1 MTRSMVEDVW
11 PLSPLQEGLLF
22 HATFDEEGPDV
33 YTVQSAHA
41 VEGPL
46 DAGRLRAAWQT
57 LIARHAALRAC
68 FRRVSGARMVQ
79 VIAREVEL
87 PWQESDLS
95 HLAPDDAEA
104 GAERLAADERARR
117 FDLASAPLVR
127 VLLIRLGAGRHRMVV
142 TSHHILMDGWSMPI
156 VLAELSAAYAAGGDG
171 AALPPTASYR
181 SYLAWLNRQDKDA
194 AREAWRAEL
203 AGAEEP
209 TLVVPADRTRAG
221 LVPEDVLIDIPE
233 GPSRDLVELA
243 RRHGLT
249 LNTLFQGAWAL
260 VLARLAGRTD
270 VVFGATVAG
279 RPHDLPHVESMVGLF
294 INTLPVRVRLDGGQP
309 AIEMLTALQERQ
321 SALLPHQH
329 LGLSEVQQLAG
340 PGASFDTLVVYE
352 SFPRPP
358 AGPDD
363 PQALTLEPAGL
374 SRNAAHYPITLG
386 VFPGDRISLRLS
398 SRPDLFDAEATRLI
412 GQRVVRVL
420 AQLAADPSVPVGR
433 VGVLE
438 EQERDL
444 VLAGWNATAAKT
456 PGTSVPELIAG
467 QAAQVP
473 GAVAVSDPRRSLSYA
488 ELARESDRLAA
499 YLAGRGVARGDRVAV
514 LMERSAD
521 LLVTLLAVWKT
532 GAAYVPVDPGYPA
545 ERVAYLLADSG
556 PSAVVCTQATR
567 DAVPADAATEL
578 VVLDDNRTRAAVAV
592 CPADALAP
600 VRVAAE
606 DLAYV
611 MYTSGSTGVP
621 KGVAVPHGS
630 VAGLVGDLGWSVG
643 PRDAVLMHAPHA
655 FDASL
660 FEIWVP
666 LASGGRVVVAAPG
679 AVDAQD
685 IRAAVTAGVSA
696 VHLTAGTFRVVAE
709 ESPECLHGLREVL
722 TGGDVVPA
730 AAVARVR
737 AACPDTAVRHLYGP
751 TETTL
756 CATWHLTRPDDEPA
770 AALPIGRPL
779 GNRQVYVLDA
789 FLQPVPAGTTGEL
802 YVAGTGLARGY
813 LGRAGLTAERFV
825 ACPFAPGT
833 GVPPAEG
840 GGRMYRTGDL
850 VRWTEAGELLFV
862 GRADDQVKIRGFRVE
877 LGEVEAALAAHP
889 AVGQAVVAAR
899 EDRPGERLLVGYVVP
914 DGQEVDSDEV
924 RAHAAKI
931 LPGHM
936 VPAAVIVT
944 GSLPVT
950 ANGKVDHKALPAP
963 DFAERVAR
971 RAPQNETEEILCGLF
986 ADVLK
991 LEQVGAD
998 DDFFDLGGE
1007 SGLAMRLIGRIREEF
1022 DAALNLRQFFSAPTA
1037 AGVARTLA
1045 TKARPVLTAGGH
1057 DGEAPATVAQL
1068 RTWLMT
1074 RLHDSGPAHQFS
1086 AALRLTGALDRTA
1099 LKAALGDVAARH
1111 EILRTTFS
1119 GARNEL
1125 RQHIMPATDP
1135 AARPDLTVTGTTEDE
1150 LPGLLTARAARTFDL
1165 TREAPW
1171 APHLFALS
1179 DTDHVLLVTV
1189 HRIAADEQ
1197 SLDPLFRDLSA
1208 AYGARCEGRAP
1219 ERAPLPL
1226 QFADYARWEQ
1236 ELLRGA
1242 DEPESLV
1249 SDQLTYWQDA
1259 LADVADELELPA
1271 DRPRP
1276 SLPSRRVE
1284 RVPLRL
1290 DAAAHARLMEA
1301 AEPREATGFMV
1312 VQAAL
1317 ALLLTRLGAGTDI
1330 TLGTL
1335 RARRDEDGLEGLV
1348 GPFDGPLALRT
1359 DTSGDPGFLELLRR
1373 VQQTH
1378 REAVNNQDVPF
1389 ERVVDALPLPPSVDR
1404 HPVFQVG
1411 LEVEEGKTEVWDP
1424 WELPGLRT
1432 GRLGVGGAT
1441 GERDLSVGL
1450 TERQR
1455 ADGTP
1460 DGMDGH
1466 LTYATDLFDQD
1477 TAQAFADRLVRV
1489 LEQLAA
1495 DPELSLSQVDV
1506 LLDEDEFR
1514 RLVADFDDT
1523 AAEVPDGT
1531 VVERLAAQAAR
1542 TPDAVAAMDP
1552 NGALT
1557 YSDLE
1562 TASGLLARRLAE
1574 LGVGPEDVV
1583 AVAEPATSAFVVAL
1597 TGVLKS
1603 GAACRPV
1610 DSNRPVGDIET
1621 VLRESR
1627 PAALVCTTE
1636 TAARLPADG
1645 PVPTVPLDDPVTAAP
1660 NGAVAAA
1667 GSEHRPPLP
1676 AQAALVLDGTA
1687 PDGTAA
1693 VVDHRTLAAQTA
1705 HRAHATPA
1713 VRDTAQ
1719 LDTRAPVEAL
1729 VIPLLAALCTGG
1741 SVRLGA
1747 PEDVRTPTGPDTAR
1761 LLVTTRSLLPTPTE
1775 PPAGQRPTEVLA
1787 VSAGTPTADEDLLKW
1802 RVLHPDVTVV
1812 TGHGAAGTAGPW
1824 LEHRAAPGEPV
1835 LSALPAGRPVANTR
1849 AYVLDDLLRP
1859 VPPGVAGDLYV
1870 AGAAAARGDAGGP
1883 GRTGARFVASPF
1895 GPPGERMLHTGDR
1908 ARRTTAGLITMADA
1922 SRVRA
1927 RGTGAARGTSRGDLG
1942 VLLPLRSQGSL
1953 PPLFCVHPSLGLSWG
1968 YRGLLP
1974 HLPADRPVYGLQ
1986 ARGLSGPEP
1995 LPLTMEEMAADYA
2008 DQIRTV
2014 QPTGPYH
2021 LLGWSFGGTVAYAV
2035 ATALEAQGE
2044 KVALLALLDTYHGG
2058 DTGEFFDQTPAA
2070 REGEDVTMRR
2080 ELGEQGPRAGAG
2092 DGGGDGGA
2100 AGLGLDEQILAN
2112 IREVTV
2118 NSGRLSYG
2126 YSPRRFGGDLVV
2138 FVATVDRPAKSQAWD
2153 ATGSWRPFVA
2163 GRIET
2168 HDIAVDHNN
2177 MLQPAPLAQIGR
2189 IVAEKLRAV
2198 RPTGER
2204 NPS

>member
-22 HATFDEEGPDV
+22 HASFDEEGPDV

-41 VEGPL
+41 VNGPL
-46 DAGRLRAAWQT
+46 DTGRLRAAWET
-57 LIARHAALRAC
+57 LLARHAALRAC

-87 PWQESDLS
+87 PWQERDLT
-95 HLAPDDAEA
+95 HLAPDDAGAE
-104 GAERLAADERARR
+104 AERLAAAERARR
-117 FDLASAPLVR
+117 FDLAAAPLLR
-127 VLLIRLGAGRHRMVV
+127 VLLVRLGDGRHRMVV

-156 VLAELSAAYAAGGDG
+156 VLAELSTAYAAGGDA
-171 AALPPTASYR
+171 AALPPAASYR
-181 SYLAWLNRQDKDA
+181 DYLAWLNRQDKDA

-203 AGAEEP
+203 AGAGEP
-209 TLVVPADRTRAG
+209 TLVVPADRTRATV
-221 LVPEDVLIDIPE
+221 VPEDVLMDIPE
-233 GPSRDLVELA
+233 GPSRDLTALA

-309 AIEMLTALQERQ
+309 AIDMLTALQERQ

-329 LGLSEVQQLAG
+329 LGLSEVQRLAG

-398 SRPDLFDAEATRLI
+398 ARPDLFDEAATRRI

-420 AQLAADPSVPVGR
+420 AQLAADPTVPVGR
-433 VGVLE
+433 IGVLE
-438 EQERDL
+438 EPERDL
-444 VLAGWNATAAKT
+444 VLAGWNATAAT
-456 PGTSVPELIAG
+456 VPGSTVPELIAG

-499 YLAGRGVARGDRVAV
+499 YLAGRGVTRGDRVAV
-514 LMERSAD
+514 LMDRSAD

-545 ERVAYLLADSG
+545 ERVAFLLADSG
-556 PSAVVCTQATR
+556 PSAVVCTAATR
-567 DAVPADAATEL
+567 DAVPVDAAVEL
-578 VVLDDNRTRAAVAV
+578 VVLDDDRVRAAVAV
-592 CPADALAP
+592 APADSLVP

-611 MYTSGSTGVP
+611 MYTSGSTGRP
-621 KGVAVPHGS
+621 KGVAVPHGG

-660 FEIWVP
+660 FEVWVP

-685 IRAAVTAGVSA
+685 IRAAVAGGVSA

-756 CATWHLTRPDDEPA
+756 CATWHLTRPGEEPA
-770 AALPIGRPL
+770 AVLPIGRPL
-779 GNRQVYVLDA
+779 RNRQVYVLDA
-789 FLQPVPAGTTGEL
+789 FLQPVPAGTAGEL

-825 ACPFAPGT
+825 ACPFAPGM

-850 VRWTEAGELLFV
+850 VRWTEDGELLFA

-889 AVGQAVVAAR
+889 GVGQAVVAAR

-914 DGQEVDSDEV
+914 DGQEVDADEV
-924 RAHAAKI
+924 REHAAKV
-931 LPGHM
+931 LPGYM
-936 VPAAVIVT
+936 LPAAVMVM

-971 RAPQNETEEILCGLF
+971 RAPQNETEERLCGLF

-998 DDFFDLGGE
+998 DDFFELGGE

-1045 TKARPVLTAGGH
+1045 TKARPVLAPADH

-1074 RLHDSGPAHQFS
+1074 RLHDSGAAFQFS
-1086 AALRLTGALDRTA
+1086 AALRLSGDLDRAA
-1099 LKAALGDVAARH
+1099 LHAALGDVAARH

-1125 RQHIMPATDP
+1125 RQHILAATDD
-1135 AARPDLTVTGTTEDE
+1135 AARPRLTVTPATEAE
-1150 LPGLLTARAARTFDL
+1150 LPDLLAAHAAHEFDL

-1171 APHLFALS
+1171 SPRLFALS
-1179 DTDHVLLVTV
+1179 DTEHVLMVTV
-1189 HRIAADEQ
+1189 HRIAADER
-1197 SLDPLFRDLSA
+1197 SLDPLFRDLAA

-1219 ERAPLPL
+1219 ERAPLAL

-1242 DEPESLV
+1242 EEPETLAGDQLSYWKDTLADLADEPV
-1249 SDQLTYWQDA
+1249 
-1259 LADVADELELPA
+1259 LPA

-1276 SLPSRRVE
+1276 ALPSRRLAS
-1284 RVPLRL
+1284 VPLRL
-1290 DAAAHARLMEA
+1290 DAAAHARLAAA
-1301 AEPREATGFMV
+1301 AEPREATTFMV

-1330 TLGTL
+1330 TIGTIQP
-1335 RARRDEDGLEGLV
+1335 RRDEDGLEGLV

-1373 VQQTH
+1373 VQQTDRGARDNH
-1378 REAVNNQDVPF
+1378 DVPF
-1389 ERVVDALPLPPSVDR
+1389 ERLVDALPLPPSVDR

-1411 LEVEEGKTEVWDP
+1411 LEVEEGKIELWDP

-1432 GRLGVGGAT
+1432 TRLDVGAAT
-1441 GERDLSVGL
+1441 GELDLALSL
-1450 TERQR
+1450 TERQG
-1455 ADGTP
+1455 ADGGP
-1460 DGMDGH
+1460 DGLDGQ
-1466 LTYATDLFDQD
+1466 LKYATDLFDRD
-1477 TAQAFADRLVRV
+1477 TAQALADRLVRV

-1495 DPELSLSQVDV
+1495 DPELRLSQVDV
-1506 LLDEDEFR
+1506 LLGDDEFR
-1514 RLVADFDDT
+1514 RLVADSDDT
-1523 AAEVPDGT
+1523 AAEVPDRT
-1531 VVERLAAQAAR
+1531 VVELLAEQTAR
-1542 TPDAVAAMDP
+1542 TPDAVAAVDR
-1552 NGALT
+1552 NGVLT
-1557 YSDLE
+1557 YGELDA
-1562 TASGLLARRLAE
+1562 ASSLLAHRLT
-1574 LGVGPEDVV
+1574 GQGTGPGDVV
-1583 AVAEPATSAFVVAL
+1583 AVAEPLSTAFLVAL
-1597 TGVLKS
+1597 TGVLKA

-1610 DSNRPVGDIET
+1610 DSNRPVEEIIEV
-1621 VLRESR
+1621 VLREPR
-1627 PAALVCTTE
+1627 PAALVCP
-1636 TAARLPADG
+1636 TATAGQLRAGG
-1645 PVPTVPLDDPVTAAP
+1645 PVPVVPLDDPVTAAP
-1660 NGAVAAA
+1660 DGTA
-1667 GSEHRPPLP
+1667 GKAPAGHRPPLP
-1676 AQAALVLDGTA
+1676 ARPALVLDSTA
-1687 PDGTAA
+1687 DGAAA
-1693 VVDHRTLAAQTA
+1693 VVDHRTLAHHTA

-1713 VRDTAQ
+1713 VRRGTL
-1719 LDTRAPVEAL
+1719 LDTRAPVAAL
-1729 VIPLLAALCTGG
+1729 VTPLLAALCGGG

-1747 PEDVRTPTGPDTAR
+1747 PEDVRTPIGPEDIR
-1761 LLVTTRSLLPTPTE
+1761 LLVTTRALLPTLTE
-1775 PPAGQRPTEVLA
+1775 LPDAAEAVEVLA
-1787 VSAGTPTADEDLLKW
+1787 VSTGTPAADDDLVKW
-1802 RVLHPDVTVV
+1802 RALHPDVTVV
-1812 TGHGAAGTAGPW
+1812 TAHGAAETAGHW
-1824 LEHRAAPGEPV
+1824 LEHRLAPGESV
-1835 LSALPAGRPVANTR
+1835 PAAPPTGRPVPGTR

-1870 AGAAAARGDAGGP
+1870 AGAATAHGYADRPARTAE
-1883 GRTGARFVASPF
+1883 RFVAGPF
-1895 GPPGERMLHTGDR
+1895 GPPGARMLRTGDR
-1908 ARRTTAGLITMADA
+1908 ARRTADGLIAMVDPGSERRHRT
-1922 SRVRA
+1922 
-1927 RGTGAARGTSRGDLG
+1927 AARGGRGDLD

-1986 ARGLSGPEP
+1986 ARGLAGPEP
-1995 LPLTMEEMAADYA
+1995 LPLTMEEMAADYVA
-2008 DQIRTV
+2008 QIRSV

-2035 ATALEAQGE
+2035 ATALEARGE
-2044 KVALLALLDTYHGG
+2044 EVALLALLDTYLDG
-2058 DTGEFFDQTPAA
+2058 DTGEVFTETPAA
-2070 REGEDVTMRR
+2070 RESEDVVLRR
-2080 ELGEQGPRAGAG
+2080 ELGEQSPQGG
-2092 DGGGDGGA
+2092 DGGG
-2100 AGLGLDEQILAN
+2100 LDEQLLAN

-2118 NSGRLSYG
+2118 NAGRLSFG
-2126 YSPRRFGGDLVV
+2126 YTPPRFGGDLVI
-2138 FVATVDRPAKSQAWD
+2138 FVATVDRPENSQAWD
-2153 ATGSWRPFVA
+2153 ATASWRPFI
-2163 GRIET
+2163 GGTIEP
-2168 HDIAVDHNN
+2168 HDIATDHYS

-2189 IVAEKLRAV
+2189 IVTEKLQAA

>member
-41 VEGPL
+41 VNGPL
-46 DAGRLRAAWQT
+46 DAGRLRAAWGT
-57 LIARHAALRAC
+57 LVARHAALRAC

-87 PWQESDLS
+87 PWQETDLS
-95 HLAPDDAEA
+95 GLAPDTADAE
-104 GAERLAADERARR
+104 AERLAAEERARR
-117 FDLASAPLVR
+117 FDLATAPLLR
-127 VLLIRLGAGRHRMVV
+127 VLLIRLGADRHRMVV

-156 VLAELSAAYAAGGDG
+156 VLAELSAAYAADGDG
-171 AALPPTASYR
+171 TALPPTASYR
-181 SYLAWLNRQDKDA
+181 DYLAWLNRQDKDA
-194 AREAWRAEL
+194 AREAWRSEL
-203 AGAEEP
+203 SGADAP
-209 TLVVPADRTRAG
+209 TLVVPADRTRASV
-221 LVPEDVLIDIPE
+221 VPEDVLIDIPA
-233 GPSRDLVELA
+233 GPSRDLTELA

-294 INTLPVRVRLDGGQP
+294 INTLPVRVRLDGAQP
-309 AIEMLTALQERQ
+309 AVEMLTALQERQ

-398 SRPDLFDAEATRLI
+398 SRPDLFGEEATRLI

-420 AQLAADPSVPVGR
+420 TQLAADPTVPVGR

-438 EQERDL
+438 EQERGL
-444 VLAGWNATAAKT
+444 VLAGWNATAVRT

-473 GAVAVSDPRRSLSYA
+473 GAVAVSDTRRSLSYA

-499 YLAGRGVARGDRVAV
+499 YLADRGVARGDRVAV

-545 ERVAYLLADSG
+545 ERVAFLLADSA
-556 PSAVVCTQATR
+556 PTAVVCTAATR
-567 DAVPADAATEL
+567 EAVPVDAAAEL
-578 VVLDDNRTRAAVAV
+578 VVLDDNRVRAAVAV
-592 CPADALAP
+592 CPADALVP
-600 VRVAAE
+600 VRVGAE

-730 AAVARVR
+730 TAVARVR

-756 CATWHLTRPDDEPA
+756 CATWHLTRPAEEPA
-770 AALPIGRPL
+770 AVLPIGRPL
-779 GNRQVYVLDA
+779 GNRRVYVLDA

-802 YVAGTGLARGY
+802 YVAGAGLARGY

-825 ACPFAPGT
+825 ACPFAPG
-833 GVPPAEG
+833 EQ
-840 GGRMYRTGDL
+840 MYRTGDL
-850 VRWTEAGELLFV
+850 VRWTEEGELLFA

-889 AVGQAVVAAR
+889 AVGQAVAAAR

-924 RAHAAKI
+924 REHAAKV
-931 LPGHM
+931 LPGYM
-936 VPAAVIVT
+936 VPAAVIVMGT
-944 GSLPVT
+944 LPVT

-971 RAPQNETEEILCGLF
+971 RAPQNETEETLCGLF

-998 DDFFDLGGE
+998 DDFFELGGE

-1045 TKARPVLTAGGH
+1045 TKARPVLNPAGH

-1086 AALRLTGALDRTA
+1086 AALRLTGALDRAA
-1099 LKAALGDVAARH
+1099 LHAALGDVAARH

-1125 RQHIMPATDP
+1125 RQHIMPATDA
-1135 AARPDLTVTGTTEDE
+1135 AARPGLPVTTATEEDLPD
-1150 LPGLLTARAARTFDL
+1150 LLAAHAAHAFDL

-1171 APHLFALS
+1171 APRLFALS

-1208 AYGARCEGRAP
+1208 AYGARSEGRAP

-1226 QFADYARWEQ
+1226 QFADYAQWEQ

-1249 SDQLTYWQDA
+1249 SDQLTYWQDT
-1259 LADVADELELPA
+1259 LAGLAGELELPA

-1276 SLPSRRVE
+1276 ALPSRRVGK
-1284 RVPLRL
+1284 VPLRL

-1348 GPFDGPLALRT
+1348 GPFDGPLTLRT

-1373 VQQTH
+1373 VQQAH

-1389 ERVVDALPLPPSVDR
+1389 ERLVDALPLPPSVDR

-1411 LEVEEGKTEVWDP
+1411 LEIHEGKTEVWDP

-1432 GRLGVGGAT
+1432 GRLDVGGAT
-1441 GERDLSVGL
+1441 GELDLSLDL

-1455 ADGTP
+1455 ADGGP

-1466 LTYATDLFDQD
+1466 LTYAADLFDQD

-1495 DPELSLSQVDV
+1495 DPELCLNQVDV

-1514 RLVADFDDT
+1514 RLVTDGNDT
-1523 AAEVPDGT
+1523 AAEVPART
-1531 VVERLAAQAAR
+1531 VVEQLAAQAAR
-1542 TPDAVAAMDP
+1542 APDAVAAMDR
-1552 NGALT
+1552 NGVLTHGAL
-1557 YSDLE
+1557 D
-1562 TASGLLARRLAE
+1562 TASSLLARRLTE
-1574 LGVGPEDVV
+1574 LGTGPADVV
-1583 AVAEPATSAFVVAL
+1583 AVAEPVTAAFLVAL
-1597 TGVLKS
+1597 TGVLKT
-1603 GAACRPV
+1603 GATCRPM
-1610 DSNRPVGDIET
+1610 DSNRPVGD
-1621 VLRESR
+1621 LGAALDAHR
-1627 PAALVCTTE
+1627 PAALVCTSD
-1636 TAARLPADG
+1636 TAGHLPADG
-1645 PVPTVPLDDPVTAAP
+1645 PVPLVVLDDPVTAAP
-1660 NGAVAAA
+1660 NGATDTV
-1667 GSEHRPPLP
+1667 GPPPRLPLP
-1676 AQAALVLDGTA
+1676 AQPALVLDDAA
-1687 PDGTAA
+1687 PGGAAA
-1693 VVDHRTLAAQTA
+1693 VVDHRTLAHQTA
-1705 HRAHATPA
+1705 YRAHATPA
-1713 VRDTAQ
+1713 VRGTAL
-1719 LDTRAPVEAL
+1719 LDTRAPVAAL
-1729 VIPLLAALCTGG
+1729 VTPLLAALCAGG

-1747 PEDVRTPTGPDTAR
+1747 PEDVRTPTGPGTDH
-1761 LLVTTRSLLPTPTE
+1761 LLVTTRSLLPTLPE
-1775 PPAGQRPTEVLA
+1775 PPDGRPSTEVLV
-1787 VSAGTPTADEDLLKW
+1787 VSAGPPEADDDLLKW
-1802 RVLHPDVTVV
+1802 RELHPDVTVV

-1835 LSALPAGRPVANTR
+1835 PSALPTGRPVWNTR
-1849 AYVLDDLLRP
+1849 AHVLDDRLRP
-1859 VPPGVAGDLYV
+1859 VPPGVTGDLYV
-1870 AGAAAARGDAGGP
+1870 AGAATARGYEGSPA
-1883 GRTGARFVASPF
+1883 RTGARFVASPF
-1895 GPPGERMLHTGDR
+1895 GAPGERMLHTGDR
-1908 ARRTTAGLITMADA
+1908 ARRTTASLITLADA
-1922 SRVRA
+1922 SRVRP
-1927 RGTGAARGTSRGDLG
+1927 RGSGAARGTSRGDLG

-1953 PPLFCVHPSLGLSWG
+1953 PPLFCLHPSLGLSWG

-1974 HLPADRPVYGLQ
+1974 HLPADRPVYGIQ
-1986 ARGLSGPEP
+1986 ARGLAGPEP
-1995 LPLTMEEMAADYA
+1995 LPLSMDEMAADYA

-2044 KVALLALLDTYHGG
+2044 KVALLALLDTYLGG
-2058 DTGEFFDQTPAA
+2058 DTGEFFDETPAA
-2070 REGEDVTMRR
+2070 RDGEDVTMRR
-2080 ELGEQGPRAGAG
+2080 ELGEQGPPDA
-2092 DGGGDGGA
+2092 DGGG
-2100 AGLGLDEQILAN
+2100 AGLGLDEQLLAN

-2126 YSPRRFGGDLVV
+2126 YTPKRFGGDLVV
-2138 FVATVDRPAKSQAWD
+2138 FVATADRPANSQAWD
-2153 ATGSWRPFVA
+2153 AVGGWRPFVA
-2163 GRIET
+2163 GDIEP
-2168 HDIAVDHNN
+2168 HDIAIDHNN

-2189 IVAEKLRAV
+2189 IVAEKLRAM

>member
-41 VEGPL
+41 VNGPL
-46 DAGRLRAAWQT
+46 DPGRLRAAWET

-87 PWQESDLS
+87 PWQETDLS
-95 HLAPDDAEA
+95 HLPPDDAAAE
-104 GAERLAADERARR
+104 AERLAAAERARR
-117 FDLASAPLVR
+117 FDLATAPLLR
-127 VLLIRLGAGRHRMVV
+127 VLLIRLGEGRHRMIV

-156 VLAELSAAYAAGGDG
+156 VLAELSAAYADGGHG
-171 AALPPTASYR
+171 GALPPTASYR
-181 SYLAWLNRQDKDA
+181 DYLAWLGRQDKDA

-209 TLVVPADRTRAG
+209 TLVVPADRTRASV
-221 LVPEDVLIDIPE
+221 VPEDVLIDIPE

-309 AIEMLTALQERQ
+309 AIDLLTDLQERQ

-358 AGPDD
+358 AAPDD

-398 SRPDLFDAEATRLI
+398 ARPDLFGEAATRRI

-420 AQLAADPSVPVGR
+420 AQLAADPTVPVGR
-433 VGVLE
+433 IGVLE
-438 EQERDL
+438 EPERDL
-444 VLAGWNATAAKT
+444 VLAGWNATAAKV
-456 PGTSVPELIAG
+456 PGTTVPELIAG

-488 ELARESDRLAA
+488 ELTRESDRLAA
-499 YLAGRGVARGDRVAV
+499 YLAGRGVKRGSRVAV
-514 LMERSAD
+514 LMDRSAD

-545 ERVAYLLADSG
+545 ERVAFLLADSA
-556 PSAVVCTQATR
+556 PSAVVCTAATR
-567 DAVPADAATEL
+567 DAVPVDAAVEL
-578 VVLDDNRTRAAVAV
+578 VVLDDARVRAAVAV
-592 CPADALAP
+592 APADALVP

-611 MYTSGSTGVP
+611 MYTSGSTGQP

-660 FEIWVP
+660 FEVWVP

-685 IRAAVTAGVSA
+685 IRAAVAAGVSA

-709 ESPECLHGLREVL
+709 EAPECLRGLREVL

-756 CATWHLTRPDDEPA
+756 CATWHLTRAGEEPA
-770 AALPIGRPL
+770 AVLPIGRPL
-779 GNRQVYVLDA
+779 SNRQVYVLDA
-789 FLQPVPAGTTGEL
+789 FLQPVPAGTPGEL

-825 ACPFAPGT
+825 ACPFASG
-833 GVPPAEG
+833 E
-840 GGRMYRTGDL
+840 RMYRTGDL
-850 VRWTEAGELLFV
+850 VRWTEDGALLFV

-889 AVGQAVVAAR
+889 GVGQAVVAAR

-914 DGQEVDSDEV
+914 DGQEVDADEV
-924 RAHAAKI
+924 REHAAKI
-931 LPGHM
+931 LPGYM
-936 VPAAVIVT
+936 LPAAVMVMGT
-944 GSLPVT
+944 LPVT

-971 RAPQNETEEILCGLF
+971 RAPQNETEEKLCGLF

-998 DDFFDLGGE
+998 DDFFELGGE

-1045 TKARPVLTAGGH
+1045 TKARPVLVPADH

-1074 RLHDSGPAHQFS
+1074 RLHDSGAAFQFS
-1086 AALRLTGALDRTA
+1086 AALRLTGDLDRAA
-1099 LKAALGDVAARH
+1099 LEAALGDVAARH

-1119 GARNEL
+1119 GARNAL
-1125 RQHIMPATDP
+1125 RQHIMPATDD
-1135 AARPDLTVTGTTEDE
+1135 AARPRLPVTETTEEE
-1150 LPGLLTARAARTFDL
+1150 LPDLLAAHAAHAFDL
-1165 TREAPW
+1165 TGEVPW

-1179 DTDHVLLVTV
+1179 DTEHVLMVTV

-1197 SLDPLFRDLSA
+1197 SLDPLFRDLAA
-1208 AYGARCEGRAP
+1208 AYGARSEGRAP
-1219 ERAPLPL
+1219 ERAPLAL

-1249 SDQLTYWQDA
+1249 SDQLNFWKDT
-1259 LADVADELELPA
+1259 LADLADEPALPA

-1276 SLPSRRVE
+1276 ALPSRRLAS
-1284 RVPLRL
+1284 VPLRL
-1290 DAAAHARLMEA
+1290 DAAAHAKLAEA
-1301 AEPREATGFMV
+1301 AEPREASMFMV
-1312 VQAAL
+1312 VHAAL
-1317 ALLLTRLGAGTDI
+1317 ALLLTRLGGSTDI
-1330 TLGTL
+1330 TVGTVQP
-1335 RARRDEDGLEGLV
+1335 RRDEDGLEGLV
-1348 GPFDGPLALRT
+1348 GPFDGPLPLRT

-1373 VQQTH
+1373 AQQADRSARDNH
-1378 REAVNNQDVPF
+1378 DVPF
-1389 ERVVDALPLPPSVDR
+1389 ERLVDALPLPPSVDR

-1411 LEVEEGKTEVWDP
+1411 LEIEEGKVELWDP

-1432 GRLGVGGAT
+1432 ARLDVGAAT
-1441 GERDLSVGL
+1441 GELDLALHL
-1450 TERQR
+1450 TERQG
-1455 ADGTP
+1455 ADGGP
-1460 DGMDGH
+1460 DGLDGQ
-1466 LTYATDLFDQD
+1466 LRYATDLFDRD
-1477 TAQAFADRLVRV
+1477 TAQAIGDRLVRV
-1489 LEQLAA
+1489 LEQLAD
-1495 DPELSLSQVDV
+1495 DPELRLSQVDI
-1506 LLDEDEFR
+1506 LLGEDEFR
-1514 RLVADFDDT
+1514 RLVTEGNGT
-1523 AAEVPDGT
+1523 AAEVPDRT
-1531 VVERLAAQAAR
+1531 VVELLAEQAAR
-1542 TPDAVAAMDP
+1542 TPDAVAAMDGSGTLTY
-1552 NGALT
+1552 GAL
-1557 YSDLE
+1557 DA
-1562 TASGLLARRLAE
+1562 ASSLLARRLTEQGA
-1574 LGVGPEDVV
+1574 GPESVV
-1583 AVAEPATSAFVVAL
+1583 AVAEPLTAAFLVAL
-1597 TGVLKS
+1597 TGVLKA
-1603 GAACRPV
+1603 GAACRVV
-1610 DSNRPVGDIET
+1610 DSNRPVEEIEII
-1621 VLRESR
+1621 LRESR
-1627 PAALVCTTE
+1627 PAALVCTTA
-1636 TAARLPADG
+1636 TAGRLAADG
-1645 PVPTVPLDDPVTAAP
+1645 PVPTVPLDDPVAAAP
-1660 NGAVAAA
+1660 NGAAGGAA
-1667 GSEHRPPLP
+1667 GLRPPLP
-1676 AQAALVLDGTA
+1676 AHPALVLDTAA
-1687 PDGTAA
+1687 PDGAAA
-1693 VVDHRTLAAQTA
+1693 VIDHRTLAHHTA
-1705 HRAHATPA
+1705 HRAQTAPA
-1713 VRDTAQ
+1713 AGGTTL
-1719 LDTRAPVEAL
+1719 LDTRAPVAAL
-1729 VIPLLAALCTGG
+1729 VTPLLAALCSGG
-1741 SVRLGA
+1741 GVRLGA
-1747 PEDVRTPTGPDTAR
+1747 PEDVRTPTGSDDAQ
-1761 LLVTTRSLLPTPTE
+1761 LLVTTRALLPSLAE
-1775 PPAGQRPTEVLA
+1775 PPDGQRPVEVLA
-1787 VSAGTPTADEDLLKW
+1787 VSTGTPAADDGLLK
-1802 RVLHPDVTVV
+1802 RHALHPDVTLV
-1812 TGHGAAGTAGPW
+1812 TAHGTAETGGPW
-1824 LEHRAAPGEPV
+1824 LELRTTAGEPAPA
-1835 LSALPAGRPVANTR
+1835 ALPTGRPVANTR
-1849 AYVLDDLLRP
+1849 AYVLDELLRP
-1859 VPPGVAGDLYV
+1859 VPSGVAGDLYV
-1870 AGAAAARGDAGGP
+1870 AGAATARGYTGSPA
-1883 GRTGARFVASPF
+1883 RTGERFVAGPF
-1895 GPPGERMLHTGDR
+1895 GPPGARMLRTGDR
-1908 ARRTTAGLITMADA
+1908 ARRTGDGLIVLADP
-1922 SRVRA
+1922 SRERSRRSAA
-1927 RGTGAARGTSRGDLG
+1927 RGTGRGDLD
-1942 VLLPLRSQGSL
+1942 VLLPLRSQGSR

-1974 HLPADRPVYGLQ
+1974 HLPADQPVYGLQ
-1986 ARGLSGPEP
+1986 ARGLAGPEP
-1995 LPLTMEEMAADYA
+1995 LPLTMEEMAADYVE
-2008 DQIRTV
+2008 QIRSV
-2014 QPTGPYH
+2014 QPSGPYH

-2035 ATALEAQGE
+2035 ATALEARGE
-2044 KVALLALLDTYHGG
+2044 HVALLALLDTYLDG
-2058 DTGEFFDQTPAA
+2058 DAGEVFTETPAA
-2070 REGEDVTMRR
+2070 RESEDVVLRR
-2080 ELGEQGPRAGAG
+2080 ELGEQGPQGG
-2092 DGGGDGGA
+2092 EGGG
-2100 AGLGLDEQILAN
+2100 LDDQLLAN
-2112 IREVTV
+2112 IREVTI
-2118 NSGRLSYG
+2118 NAGRLSFG
-2126 YSPRRFGGDLVV
+2126 YTPPRFGGDLDV
-2138 FVATVDRPAKSQAWD
+2138 FVATVDRPENSQAWD
-2153 ATGSWRPFVA
+2153 AVGNWRRFIA
-2163 GRIET
+2163 GTIET
-2168 HDIAVDHNN
+2168 HDIATDHYS

-2189 IVAEKLRAV
+2189 IVAEKLQAV

>member
-41 VEGPL
+41 VDGPL
-46 DAGRLRAAWQT
+46 DPGRLRAAWET
-57 LIARHAALRAC
+57 LVARHAALRAC

-87 PWQESDLS
+87 PWQQADLS
-95 HLAPDDAEA
+95 HLAPDDA
-104 GAERLAADERARR
+104 GAEAARLADAERARR
-117 FDLASAPLVR
+117 FDLATAPLLR
-127 VLLIRLGAGRHRMVV
+127 VLLVRLGADRHRMVV

-171 AALPPTASYR
+171 SALPPTASYR
-181 SYLAWLNRQDKDA
+181 DYLAWLNRQDKDA

-209 TLVVPADRTRAG
+209 TLVVPADRTRASV
-221 LVPEDVLIDIPE
+221 VPEDVLIDIPE
-233 GPSRDLVELA
+233 GPSRELTELA
-243 RRHGLT
+243 RRYGLT

-309 AIEMLTALQERQ
+309 AIDMLAALQERQ

-358 AGPDD
+358 AGPAD

-398 SRPDLFDAEATRLI
+398 SRPDLFGTAATRLI

-420 AQLAADPSVPVGR
+420 TQLAADPTVPVGR
-433 VGVLE
+433 IGVLE
-438 EQERDL
+438 EPERDL
-444 VLAGWNATAAKT
+444 VLAGWNATAAKA
-456 PGTSVPELIAG
+456 PGTSVPELIAA

-473 GAVAVSDPRRSLSYA
+473 GAVAVTDPRRSLSYA
-488 ELARESDRLAA
+488 ELERESERLAA
-499 YLAGRGVARGDRVAV
+499 CLADRGVTRGDRVAV
-514 LMERSAD
+514 LLERSAD
-521 LLVTLLAVWKT
+521 LIVTLLAVWKT
-532 GAAYVPVDPGYPA
+532 GAAYVPVDPAQPA
-545 ERVAYLLADSG
+545 ERVAFLLTDSG
-556 PSAVVCTQATR
+556 PAAVVCARATR
-567 DAVPADAATEL
+567 DAVPVDAAAEL
-578 VVLDDNRTRAAVAV
+578 VVLDDDRVRAAVAV
-592 CPADALAP
+592 APAGAPVP

-643 PRDAVLMHAPHA
+643 PRDTVLMHAPHA

-666 LASGGRVVVAAPG
+666 LASGGRVLVAAPG
-679 AVDAQD
+679 AVDSQD
-685 IRAAVTAGVSA
+685 IRAAVGAGVSA

-709 ESPECLHGLREVL
+709 ESPECLRGLREVL

-737 AACPDTAVRHLYGP
+737 AACPEVTVRHLYGP

-756 CATWHLTRPDDEPA
+756 CATWHLTRPHDEPA
-770 AALPIGRPL
+770 AVLPIGRPL

-789 FLQPVPAGTTGEL
+789 FLQPVPAGTPGEL

-813 LGRAGLTAERFV
+813 LGRAAPTAERFV
-825 ACPFAPGT
+825 ACPFAPG
-833 GVPPAEG
+833 E
-840 GGRMYRTGDL
+840 RMYRTGDL
-850 VRWTEAGELLFV
+850 VRWTPEGELLFA
-862 GRADDQVKIRGFRVE
+862 GRADHQVKIRGFRVE

-914 DGQEVDSDEV
+914 DGQEADADEI
-924 RAHAAKI
+924 REHAAKV
-931 LPGHM
+931 LPGYM
-936 VPAAVIVT
+936 VPAAVIVMGT
-944 GSLPVT
+944 LPVT

-963 DFAERVAR
+963 DFAERVDR

-991 LEQVGAD
+991 LDEVGAD
-998 DDFFDLGGE
+998 DDFFELGGE

-1022 DAALNLRQFFSAPTA
+1022 DASLNLRQFFSAPTA

-1045 TKARPVLTAGGH
+1045 TKARPVLTPAGH

-1068 RTWLMT
+1068 RTWLLT

-1086 AALRLTGALDRTA
+1086 AALHLTGALDRTA
-1099 LKAALGDVAARH
+1099 LEAALGDVAARH

-1119 GARNEL
+1119 GARSEL
-1125 RQHIMPATDP
+1125 RQHIVPATDD
-1135 AARPDLTVTGTTEDE
+1135 AARPRLPVTEATEAE
-1150 LPGLLTARAARTFDL
+1150 LPDLLAAHGARAFDL

-1171 APHLFALS
+1171 APHLFRLS
-1179 DTDHVLLVTV
+1179 DTEHVLLVTV

-1259 LADVADELELPA
+1259 LAGLAGELDLPT

-1276 SLPSRRVE
+1276 SLPSRRVA

-1301 AEPREATGFMV
+1301 AGPREATGFMV

-1330 TLGTL
+1330 TLGTT

-1348 GPFDGPLALRT
+1348 GPFDGPLPLRT

-1373 VQQTH
+1373 VQQAH
-1378 REAVNNQDVPF
+1378 REAASHQDVPF
-1389 ERVVDALPLPPSVDR
+1389 ERLVDALPLPPSVDR

-1411 LEVEEGKTEVWDP
+1411 LNLHEGRTEVWDP

-1432 GRLGVGGAT
+1432 GRLDVGGAT
-1441 GERDLSVGL
+1441 GELDLSVDL

-1455 ADGTP
+1455 ADGGP

-1489 LEQLAA
+1489 LDQLAA
-1495 DPELSLSQVDV
+1495 DPELRLSQVDI
-1506 LLDEDEFR
+1506 LLGEDEFR
-1514 RLVADFDDT
+1514 RLVADPEAT
-1523 AAEVPDGT
+1523 AAADQGRT
-1531 VVERLAAQAAR
+1531 VVEELAAQTAR
-1542 TPDAVAAMDP
+1542 TPDAVAAADRD
-1552 NGALT
+1552 GALT
-1557 YSDLE
+1557 YAALD
-1562 TASGLLARRLAE
+1562 TAGSLLARRLTE
-1574 LGVGPEDVV
+1574 LGIGPGDEV
-1583 AVAEPATSAFVVAL
+1583 AVAEPAGTAFLVAL
-1597 TGVLKS
+1597 TGILKA
-1603 GAACRPV
+1603 GAVCRPLDSHRPV
-1610 DSNRPVGDIET
+1610 DGIET

-1627 PAALVCTTE
+1627 PAALVCTPA
-1636 TAARLPADG
+1636 TAGRLPTDG
-1645 PVPTVPLDDPVTAAP
+1645 PVPAVVLDGTLPAAP
-1660 NGAVAAA
+1660 EARL
-1667 GSEHRPPLP
+1667 RPPLP
-1676 AQAALVLDGTA
+1676 GRPALVLDGSA
-1687 PDGTAA
+1687 PDGAAA
-1693 VVDHRTLAAQTA
+1693 VVGHRTLARQTA
-1705 HRAHATPA
+1705 YRAHATPA
-1713 VRDTAQ
+1713 VRGTT
-1719 LDTRAPVEAL
+1719 LIDTRAPVAAL
-1729 VIPLLAALCTGG
+1729 VTPLLAALCSGG
-1741 SVRLGA
+1741 GVRFGA
-1747 PEDVRTPTGPDTAR
+1747 PEDVRTPAGTDAPR
-1761 LLVTTRSLLPTPTE
+1761 LLVTTRDLLPTFTE
-1775 PPAGQRPTEVLA
+1775 LPDGQRPTEVL
-1787 VSAGTPTADEDLLKW
+1787 VLSAGTPEADDGLLKW
-1802 RVLHPDVTVV
+1802 REMHPDSTVV
-1812 TGHGAAGTAGPW
+1812 TGHAATGTAGPW
-1824 LEHRAAPGEPV
+1824 LEHRAAPGESVP
-1835 LSALPAGRPVANTR
+1835 SALPAGRPVDHTR
-1849 AYVLDDLLRP
+1849 AYVLDGLLRP
-1859 VPPGVAGDLYV
+1859 VPPGVPGDLYV
-1870 AGAAAARGDAGGP
+1870 AGAALASGCTGSAAR
-1883 GRTGARFVASPF
+1883 TGERFVANPF

-1908 ARRTTAGLITMADA
+1908 ARRSTAGLITVADA
-1922 SRVRA
+1922 SSVRP
-1927 RGTGAARGTSRGDLG
+1927 RGTGAARGASRGDLG
-1942 VLLPLRSQGSL
+1942 VLLPLRTQGSL
-1953 PPLFCVHPSLGLSWG
+1953 PPLFCVHSSLGLSWG

-1986 ARGLSGPEP
+1986 ARGLAGPEP
-1995 LPLTMEEMAADYA
+1995 LPLTMDEMAADYA
-2008 DQIRTV
+2008 AQIRTV

-2044 KVALLALLDTYHGG
+2044 QVALLALLDTYFGG
-2058 DTGEFFDQTPAA
+2058 DTGKVFDATPAA
-2070 REGEDVTMRR
+2070 REGEDVAMRR
-2080 ELGEQGPRAGAG
+2080 ELGEEGLPYQDGAVPG
-2092 DGGGDGGA
+2092 DDGA
-2100 AGLGLDEQILAN
+2100 AALGLDEQLLAN
-2112 IREVTV
+2112 LREVTV

-2126 YSPRRFGGDLVV
+2126 YTPRRFNGDLDV
-2138 FVATVDRPAKSQAWD
+2138 FVATVGRSADSQAWD
-2153 ATGSWRPFVA
+2153 AVGSWRPFVTGDIRA
-2163 GRIET
+2163 
-2168 HDIAVDHNN
+2168 HDIAVDHNS
-2177 MLQPAPLAQIGR
+2177 MLQSAPLAQIGR
-2189 IVAEKLRAV
+2189 IVAEKLQAV

>member
-41 VEGPL
+41 VDGPL
-46 DAGRLRAAWQT
+46 EAGRLRAAWET
-57 LIARHAALRAC
+57 LVARHAALRAC

-87 PWQESDLS
+87 PWQEADLS
-95 HLAPDDAEA
+95 GLAPDDAEA
-104 GAERLAADERARR
+104 EAGRLADAERARR
-117 FDLASAPLVR
+117 FDLATAPLLR
-127 VLLIRLGAGRHRMVV
+127 VLLIRLGPDRHRMVV

-156 VLAELSAAYAAGGDG
+156 VLTELSAAYAAGGDG
-171 AALPPTASYR
+171 TALPPTASYR
-181 SYLAWLNRQDKDA
+181 DYLAWLNRQDKDA

-203 AGAEEP
+203 AGADEP
-209 TLVVPADRTRAG
+209 TLVVPADRTRASV
-221 LVPEDVLIDIPE
+221 VPEDVLIDIPE
-233 GPSRDLVELA
+233 GPSRELTELA
-243 RRHGLT
+243 RRYGLT

-309 AIEMLTALQERQ
+309 AIDMLSALQERQ

-398 SRPDLFDAEATRLI
+398 SRPDLFGEEATRLI

-420 AQLAADPSVPVGR
+420 TQLAADPTMPVGR

-438 EQERDL
+438 DQERDL
-444 VLAGWNATAAKT
+444 VLAGWNATAART
-456 PGTSVPELIAG
+456 PGASVPELIAG

-499 YLAGRGVARGDRVAV
+499 YLADRGVARGDRVAV

-532 GAAYVPVDPGYPA
+532 GAGYVPVDPGYPA
-545 ERVAYLLADSG
+545 ERVAFLLADSG
-556 PSAVVCTQATR
+556 PSAVVCTRATR
-567 DAVPADAATEL
+567 DAVPVDAAAEL
-578 VVLDDNRTRAAVAV
+578 VVLDDDPTLAAMAV
-592 CPADALAP
+592 SPADALVP
-600 VRVAAE
+600 VRVGAE

-685 IRAAVTAGVSA
+685 IRAAVAAGVSA
-696 VHLTAGTFRVVAE
+696 VHLTAGNFRVVAE
-709 ESPECLHGLREVL
+709 ESPECLNGLREVL

-730 AAVARVR
+730 AAVDRVR
-737 AACPDTAVRHLYGP
+737 AACPGTAVRHLYGP

-770 AALPIGRPL
+770 AVLPIGRPL

-789 FLQPVPAGTTGEL
+789 FLQPVPAGTVGEL
-802 YVAGTGLARGY
+802 YVAGAGLAHGY

-825 ACPFAPGT
+825 ACPFAPGV

-840 GGRMYRTGDL
+840 WGRMYRTGDL

-877 LGEVEAALAAHP
+877 LGEVEAALTAHP

-924 RAHAAKI
+924 RDHAAKV

-936 VPAAVIVT
+936 VPAAVIVM

-963 DFAERVAR
+963 DFAERVSQ

-998 DDFFDLGGE
+998 DDFFELGGE

-1045 TKARPVLTAGGH
+1045 TKARPVLNPAGH

-1068 RTWLMT
+1068 RTWLLT

-1086 AALRLTGALDRTA
+1086 AALRLSGELDRAA
-1099 LKAALGDVAARH
+1099 LEAALGDVAARH

-1125 RQHIMPATDP
+1125 RQHIVPATDE
-1135 AARPDLTVTGTTEDE
+1135 AARPRLTVTEATEEE
-1150 LPGLLTARAARTFDL
+1150 LPELLAARAARTFDL

-1171 APHLFALS
+1171 APQLFTLS
-1179 DTDHVLLVTV
+1179 DTEHVLLVTV
-1189 HRIAADEQ
+1189 HRIAADDQ

-1226 QFADYARWEQ
+1226 QFADYAVWEQ

-1259 LADVADELELPA
+1259 LAGLAGELELPT

-1276 SLPSRRVE
+1276 ALPSRRVE

-1290 DAAAHARLMEA
+1290 DAAAHARLMAA

-1330 TLGTL
+1330 VLGTT

-1378 REAVNNQDVPF
+1378 REAVNHQDVPF

-1411 LEVEEGKTEVWDP
+1411 LDVHEGRTEVWDP

-1432 GRLGVGGAT
+1432 GRLDVGGAT
-1441 GERDLSVGL
+1441 GELDLSVGL

-1455 ADGTP
+1455 ADGSP

-1466 LTYATDLFDQD
+1466 LTYATDLFDHD

-1495 DPELSLSQVDV
+1495 DPELSLSRVDV
-1506 LLDEDEFR
+1506 LLDEEEFR
-1514 RLVADFDDT
+1514 RLVADSHGA
-1523 AAEVPDGT
+1523 AAEIPDRT
-1531 VVERLAAQAAR
+1531 VVEQLAAQAAR
-1542 TPDAVAAMDP
+1542 TPDAVAATDP
-1552 NGALT
+1552 DGVLTYGAL
-1557 YSDLE
+1557 D
-1562 TASGLLARRLAE
+1562 TASGALARRLTERGIGA
-1574 LGVGPEDVV
+1574 GDVV
-1583 AVAEPATSAFVVAL
+1583 AVAEPVTTAFLVAL

-1603 GAACRPV
+1603 GAVCRPV
-1610 DSNRPVGDIET
+1610 DSHRPVGDIET
-1621 VLRESR
+1621 VLSTSR
-1627 PAALVCTTE
+1627 PAALVCTSA

-1645 PVPTVPLDDPVTAAP
+1645 PVPTVVLDGSSTAAS
-1660 NGAVAAA
+1660 GTADTA
-1667 GSEHRPPLP
+1667 GPDFRPPLP
-1676 AQAALVLDGTA
+1676 AQPALVLDGTA
-1687 PDGTAA
+1687 PDGPAA
-1693 VVDHRTLAAQTA
+1693 VVDHRTLAGQTA
-1705 HRAHATPA
+1705 YRAQATPA
-1713 VRDTAQ
+1713 AGGTAL
-1719 LDTRAPVEAL
+1719 LDTRAPVTAL
-1729 VIPLLAALCTGG
+1729 VVPLLAALCGGG

-1747 PEDVRTPTGPDTAR
+1747 PEDVRTPDGTGTAR
-1761 LLVTTRSLLPTPTE
+1761 LLVTTRDLLPTLTE
-1775 PPAGQRPTEVLA
+1775 LPDGQRPTEVLV
-1787 VSAGTPTADEDLLKW
+1787 VSAGTPEADDGLLKW
-1802 RVLHPDVTVV
+1802 RAMHPDVTVV
-1812 TGHGAAGTAGPW
+1812 TGHAAAGTAGPW
-1824 LEHRAAPGEPV
+1824 LEHRAAPHESVP
-1835 LSALPAGRPVANTR
+1835 SPLPTGRPVPNTR

-1859 VPPGVAGDLYV
+1859 VPPGVTGDLYV
-1870 AGAAAARGDAGGP
+1870 AGAATARGYAGSSAP
-1883 GRTGARFVASPF
+1883 TGERFVADPF

-1908 ARRTTAGLITMADA
+1908 ARRSADGLLTVADA
-1922 SRVRA
+1922 SSVRPA
-1927 RGTGAARGTSRGDLG
+1927 RTGAARGTSRGDLG
-1942 VLLPLRSQGSL
+1942 VLLPLRTQGSL
-1953 PPLFCVHPSLGLSWG
+1953 PPLFCLHPSLGLSWG

-1986 ARGLSGPEP
+1986 ARGLAGPEP
-1995 LPLTMEEMAADYA
+1995 LPLTMEEMAADYV

-2014 QPTGPYH
+2014 QPSGPYH

-2044 KVALLALLDTYHGG
+2044 KVALLALLDTYLGG
-2058 DTGEFFDQTPAA
+2058 DTGEFFGETPAA

-2080 ELGEQGPRAGAG
+2080 ELGAQGPPDGGGEAG
-2092 DGGGDGGA
+2092 DGGGV
-2100 AGLGLDEQILAN
+2100 AGLGLDEQLLTA

-2126 YSPRRFGGDLVV
+2126 YTPKRFGGDLVV
-2138 FVATVDRPAKSQAWD
+2138 FVATVNRPENSQAWD
-2153 ATGSWRPFVA
+2153 AVASWRTFVA
-2163 GRIET
+2163 GDIDT
-2168 HDIAVDHNN
+2168 HDIAVDHND

-2189 IVAEKLRAV
+2189 VVAEKLQAV